1 MMQNKCRNIYI
12 NLFTEKNMKT
22 SELTSILAA
31 IIILTAI
38 FGFSYAIKTQWETI
52 SAILLFSIIIILV
65 SVFSKKLIA
74 YMLDSNVEHE
84 IWKVY
89 RYGYKPGWHFNKP
102 ISAGIIFPLFF
113 TLFTWG
119 ILKFSA
125 ILTYETRALKA
136 RASKRFGF
144 YSFAEMTD
152 WHNGIIGAS
161 GIIAALLV
169 AVIAYFTNLELLAK
183 MTVFY
188 AFWNLIP
195 VSNLDGTQIF
205 FGSRILYAILAIT
218 TIIFT
223 FYALFIV

>member
-1 MMQNKCRNIYI
+1 
-12 NLFTEKNMKT
+12 
-22 SELTSILAA
+22 
-31 IIILTAI
+31 
-38 FGFSYAIKTQWETI
+38 
-52 SAILLFSIIIILV
+52 
-65 SVFSKKLIA
+65 
-74 YMLDSNVEHE
+74 MLDSNVEHE

-161 GIIAALLV
+161 GIIATLLV
-169 AVIAYFTNLELLAK
+169 AVIAYFANLELLAK

-188 AFWNLIP
+188 TFWNLIP